1 MISRVKIKDGVLH
14 ERVWK
19 PWMRNNSWA
28 CLEHCNSII
37 STSNLFLTHQ
47 KIIKIWN
54 NVFFFVDAEGA
65 SRPTRC
71 QLAAA
76 SLHWQC
82 PPQHHGEVP
91 GATRGQDQVR
101 RSELLSNRSRKKA
114 KLGSV
119 IVFEESKRSLE
130 PTRPVIIKV
139 IKTFLKQ
146 EQSWNCYF

>member
-1 MISRVKIKDGVLH
+1 M
-14 ERVWK
+14 
-19 PWMRNNSWA
+19 
-28 CLEHCNSII
+28 
-37 STSNLFLTHQ
+37 
-47 KIIKIWN
+47 
-54 NVFFFVDAEGA
+54 
-65 SRPTRC
+65 
-71 QLAAA
+71 
-76 SLHWQC
+76 
-82 PPQHHGEVP
+82 
-91 GATRGQDQVR
+91 R